1 MTIRDPQ
8 SAIRNGEIRNQS
20 KPTIL
25 SLGDLLLDLVVR
37 FDPQSGEADTAP
49 DAVQLWPGGSA
60 ANFAVWA
67 AREGADVRYI
77 SRVGRD
83 FSGDMLVRS
92 LLDAGVMP
100 AVRVVDD
107 MPTGRVLVL
116 VDSNGLRRM
125 WSYPGASGTIAVEDL
140 DPAWFDGL
148 DAFHLTGYSLLRDG
162 PRAAALEAL
171 RLSRSG
177 GRKKEPGTK
186 HGATLCTLDPN
197 PPHLIADFG
206 PERYRETLAQCQFDI
221 IFPNLEE
228 GQLLTGCDT
237 PEEIA
242 RDLLPLSPLVVL
254 TLSDHGCLVAT
265 RDGMMTFQAHP
276 VDVVRDATGAGDA
289 FAAGFMVEYLRTH
302 DLRSAALSGNRLAAS
317 VVGRVGAR

>member
-1 MTIRDPQ
+1 MTIRNPQ
-8 SAIRNGEIRNQS
+8 SAIRNE
-20 KPTIL
+20 KIL

-37 FDPQSGEADTAP
+37 FDPASGEADTAP
-49 DAVQLWPGGSA
+49 DVVQLWPGGSA

-67 AREGADVRYI
+67 AREGADVRYV

-83 FSGDMLVRS
+83 FSGDMLVHT
-92 LLDAGVMP
+92 LLDACVVP

-107 MPTGRVLVL
+107 LPTGRVLVL
-116 VDSNGLRRM
+116 VDSNGMRRM
-125 WSYPGASGTIAVEDL
+125 WSYPGASGSIDVEDL
-140 DPAWFDGL
+140 DPAWFEDL

-162 PRAAALEAL
+162 ARAAALEAL
-171 RLSRSG
+171 RLARL
-177 GRKKEPGTK
+177 GTTNRA
-186 HGATLCTLDPN
+186 ATLCTLDPN

-206 PERYRETLAQCQFDI
+206 PERYREMLAQCQFDI
-221 IFPNLEE
+221 MFPNLEE

-242 RDLLPLSPLVVL
+242 HDLLALSPLVVL
-254 TLSDHGCLVAT
+254 TLSDRGCLVAT
-265 RDGMMTFQAHP
+265 HDGIETVPAHP

-289 FAAGFMVEYLRTH
+289 FAAGFVVEYLRTR